1 MRQDYLDEV
10 YNKSTNSGFNKAT
23 RPLVIGGTH
32 VLIHSWLLQKNYFQG
47 ELSWPFSLNKNKRTV
62 SYCDL
67 VGFSDL
73 LANNGS
79 AHLAGNE
86 IIWH

>member
-1 MRQDYLDEV
+1 MHFGCSTELVMDEV

-47 ELSWPFSLNKNKRTV
+47 ELSWPFFLKKIEEQYATV
-62 SYCDL
+62 
-67 VGFSDL
+67 
-73 LANNGS
+73 
-79 AHLAGNE
+79 
-86 IIWH
+86 IWWDFLIFWQLIAEPI